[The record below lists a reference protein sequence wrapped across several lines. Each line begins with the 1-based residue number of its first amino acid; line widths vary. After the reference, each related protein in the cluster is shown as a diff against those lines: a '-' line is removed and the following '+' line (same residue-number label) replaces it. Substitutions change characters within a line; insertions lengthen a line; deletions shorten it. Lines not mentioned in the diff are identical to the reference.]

1 MLTKDI
7 FVKGLTNVTKE
18 NLKTYLIFVQQYF
31 DVIDEYCVKVQETQ
45 SAIANQKPDV
55 TDMDAMEAIIM
66 DKFKSDEMSRLLK
79 DYDRAEKLTKRLKLE
94 KNSLRSS
101 ERDILY
107 NLDSFDRQSNYKLYS
122 CLKKVERDYEDLETL
137 LDEVNKFTVERHNYR
152 F

>member
-66 DKFKSDEMSRLLK
+66 DKFKSDEMSRLLR

-94 KNSLRSS
+94 KDSFRRLES
-101 ERDILY
+101 DILS
-107 NLDSFDRQSNYKLYS
+107 NLESFDRKSNYHLYS
-122 CLKKVERDYEDLETL
+122 CLKEVERYYEDLETL
-137 LDEVNKFTVERHNYR
+137 LEEVNKFTAERHNYR

>member
-94 KNSLRSS
+94 KDSFRRLES
-101 ERDILY
+101 DILS
-107 NLDSFDRQSNYKLYS
+107 NLESFDRKSNYHLYS
-122 CLKKVERDYEDLETL
+122 CLKEVERYYEDLETL
-137 LDEVNKFTVERHNYR
+137 LEEVNKFTVERHNYR

>member
-94 KNSLRSS
+94 KK
-101 ERDILY
+101 
-107 NLDSFDRQSNYKLYS
+107 RQ
-122 CLKKVERDYEDLETL
+122 
-137 LDEVNKFTVERHNYR
+137 
-152 F
+152 